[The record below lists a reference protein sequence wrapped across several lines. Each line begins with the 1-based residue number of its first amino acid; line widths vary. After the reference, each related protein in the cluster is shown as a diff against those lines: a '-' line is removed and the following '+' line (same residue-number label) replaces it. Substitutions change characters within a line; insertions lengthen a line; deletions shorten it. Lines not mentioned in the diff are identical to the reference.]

1 MAIPLATTT
10 ITILRQKPEDI
21 YEEPYSDEQESDRV
35 VFASG
40 IRAVLMAPATRAGQG
55 QETTRGGE
63 QVRVAFALACD
74 PVDLRH
80 TDWIKD
86 ERTGE
91 VFEVIWTAQRV
102 GFGLDHTSAQMFKTE
117 GLF

>member
-80 TDWIKD
+80 TDW
-86 ERTGE
+86 
-91 VFEVIWTAQRV
+91 TAQRV